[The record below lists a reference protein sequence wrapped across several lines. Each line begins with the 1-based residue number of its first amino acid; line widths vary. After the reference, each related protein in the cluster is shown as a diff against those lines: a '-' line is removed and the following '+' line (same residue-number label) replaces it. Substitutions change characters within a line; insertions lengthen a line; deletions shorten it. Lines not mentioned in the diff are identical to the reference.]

1 MYMIK
6 SNQILD
12 ERDKRLRKKSIDVT
26 FPLEDKYK
34 KFIDESIEMLT
45 LSQIEEEAEKYNLRP
60 GMGLSAVQVGILK
73 RIFVIVYEY
82 EEGKFE
88 NYIFIN
94 PKILSHSEEMVYVTD
109 YQGVYH
115 TFSDCTYL
123 SLSVTTASKSSL
135 SSLRNVYGEKY
146 HPCERCVR
154 SSSNQNT
161 FYITQSGNRYHSSSS
176 CGGLTRHV
184 RLIKKSELQNLHLC
198 SRCAQ
203 RNGGH

>member
-12 ERDKRLRKKSIDVT
+12 EKDKRLRKKSIDVT

-94 PKILSHSEEMVYVTD
+94 PNILSHSEEMVYVD
-109 YQGVYH
+109 GGEG
-115 TFSDCTYL
+115 C
-123 SLSVTTASKSSL
+123 LSVNREIEGIVPRYARLNAEYYDIDGNKHKIR
-135 SSLRNVYGEKY
+135 LREELAIVFQHEYDHLDGILFYDKIDKKNPYK
-146 HPCERCVR
+146 
-154 SSSNQNT
+154 NQNLMRA
-161 FYITQSGNRYHSSSS
+161 I
-176 CGGLTRHV
+176 
-184 RLIKKSELQNLHLC
+184 
-198 SRCAQ
+198 
-203 RNGGH
+203 

>member
-12 ERDKRLRKKSIDVT
+12 EKDKRLRKKSIDVT

-94 PKILSHSEEMVYVTD
+94 PKILSHSEEMVYHLDGQSHYVD
-109 YQGVYH
+109 GGEG
-115 TFSDCTYL
+115 C
-123 SLSVTTASKSSL
+123 LSVNREIEGIVPRYARLNAEYYDIDGNKHKIR
-135 SSLRNVYGEKY
+135 LREELAIAFQHEYDHLNGILFYDKIDKKNPY
-146 HPCERCVR
+146 K
-154 SSSNQNT
+154 NQNLMRA
-161 FYITQSGNRYHSSSS
+161 I
-176 CGGLTRHV
+176 
-184 RLIKKSELQNLHLC
+184 
-198 SRCAQ
+198 
-203 RNGGH
+203 